1 MRLSN
6 TEMTISILRMPCDAF
21 KWGRKGCASRHCS
34 GNAGPLLAEVG
45 GWQSPKRFGGSLE
58 AAASCLSALS
68 IQRAKAARSSQD
80 EVPGAYYIRVLAATV
95 TASESAAERDPG
107 SGDGWSVGSAL
118 GWGVAT
124 PLLHP
129 QPNASLNLVA
139 SAKNGRHRD

>member
-68 IQRAKAARSSQD
+68 IQSAKAARRSQD
-80 EVPGAYYIRVLAATV
+80 ELPRRILHQG
-95 TASESAAERDPG
+95 
-107 SGDGWSVGSAL
+107 L
-118 GWGVAT
+118 GR
-124 PLLHP
+124 
-129 QPNASLNLVA
+129 N
-139 SAKNGRHRD
+139 RHRFRVCSRARSR